1 MSLNQKQLEAVEKLK
16 QGENVL
22 LIGQAGTGKSKLL
35 KELSTLLPTKNVYI
49 TSTTGISALNIGGIT
64 LYSFL
69 GIQLGKG
76 SKENIYKMIK
86 MKASKFLFKKNVV
99 LCIDEVSM
107 LPLELFEKL
116 DYAFKKL
123 LNCEK
128 PFGGIQILLSG
139 DFLQLEPI
147 NQELV
152 YKSSLIDVFKTV
164 ILDQNY
170 RQEKDI
176 QFQTLLDNLRFG
188 KITESDLKMIETA
201 SNQVNNGIQIFCI
214 NKDINKVNNKELQ
227 ALDTQEYHYKATYT
241 GQPVY
246 ISQLK
251 KQFETRGIDNL
262 TLKKGL
268 KVMLTRNDSLNNLV
282 NGSVGV
288 ITDFQNGI
296 PVVNF
301 SGVVIPILKATWQ
314 LDISEKTV
322 ATAVQIPLI
331 MAYACSIHKTQG
343 LTFDEATI
351 DLKNAFCNH
360 QVYVALSRVKS
371 LQGLSLKNFNISRV
385 LVNQETVDFYNKRF

>member
-152 YKSSLIDVFKTV
+152 YKSSLIGVFKTV

-188 KITESDLKMIETA
+188 KMTESDLKMIETA

-227 ALDTQEYHYKATYT
+227 ALDTQEYNYKATYT

-288 ITDFQNGI
+288 IADFQNGI